1 MISVLVKAIQFIL
14 IICIGYGLK
23 MVGVFKKEDFT
34 VISKIVLYLTLPSAI
49 IVNFSNIE
57 MNKNLMIIVLL
68 GFLCSAFLAGVG
80 YIISFKRSNLEKAFH
95 MLNIAGY
102 NIGCFTIPFAQVFLG
117 PLGIV
122 VICLFDAGNSI
133 MATGGTYAVASSLEN
148 KKDNKALFLINKLLH
163 SPPFVCYLILVLL
176 GLLHLELPKAVVGLA
191 EIVGNANAFMAMFMI
206 GIGFQ
211 LNLKKEQIIQSSKII
226 AARYTVSLIFSLL
239 LYYFL
244 PFNLEIKK
252 AMAMVVLSPVSAIST
267 AYTER
272 VGGDVGMSS
281 TINSLCILIS
291 LVLIS
296 LFLMLV

>member
-1 MISVLVKAIQFIL
+1 MISVLIKAIQFIL

-23 MVGVFKKEDFT
+23 ATGVFKKEDFT

-57 MNKNLMIIVLL
+57 LSKNLIFLVFM
-68 GFLCSAFLAGVG
+68 GFLCSAFLACLG
-80 YIISFKRSNLEKAFH
+80 YIISFRKSNLEKAFH

-122 VICLFDAGNSI
+122 AICLFDAGNSI

-148 KKDNKALFLINKLLH
+148 KNENKAWFLFNKLLH
-163 SPPFVCYLILVLL
+163 SPPFVCYLILVML
-176 GLLHLELPKAVVGLA
+176 GLLNLELPKVIVGLA
-191 EIVGNANAFMAMFMI
+191 EIIGNANAFIAMFMI

-211 LNLKKEQIIQSSKII
+211 LNLKKEQIIQSSRII
-226 AARYTVSLIFSLL
+226 ATRYIVSIIFSILF
-239 LYYFL
+239 YFFL
-244 PFNLEIKK
+244 PFGIEIRR
-252 AMAMVVLSPVSAIST
+252 AMAMAVLSPVSAIST